1 MVAILPKPF
10 ELIHLKRALNAS
22 LQMINT
28 EEVELSS
35 YDIVDVRVLVVDDSL
50 MARKHIVRVLQ
61 GMGLKKIEEVKRM
74 LIALLAD

>member
-1 MVAILPKPF
+1 
-10 ELIHLKRALNAS
+10 
-22 LQMINT
+22 MINS

-61 GMGLKKIEEVKRM
+61 GMGLKKSKKLKMGHKR
-74 LIALLAD
+74 